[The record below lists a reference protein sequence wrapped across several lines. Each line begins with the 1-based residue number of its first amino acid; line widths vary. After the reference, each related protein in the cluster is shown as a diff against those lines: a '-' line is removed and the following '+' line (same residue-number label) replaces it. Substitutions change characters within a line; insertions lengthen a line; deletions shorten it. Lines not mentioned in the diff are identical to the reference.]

1 MLYAVI
7 AISLNFSI
15 RSSNVGEE
23 VKVKLRPVFFIL
35 LTVLPPVLVVAFYN
49 NYKFRKMS

>member
-15 RSSNVGEE
+15 WSSNVGEE
-23 VKVKLRPVFFIL
+23 VKVKLRPVFYYF
-35 LTVLPPVLVVAFYN
+35 A
-49 NYKFRKMS
+49 YKKIIK